1 MSDCT
6 KPAGAGHFIFW
17 KCQGI
22 PLAIAIACNPLSS
35 IAAPAPV
42 VRTIKQTQASGTNA
56 KLQTINVWKGHGV
69 SISFYGVGEI
79 IQRAWID
86 DPSQI
91 LIDTDGCLKGVDR
104 ECEQPGAG
112 LIHLRRIHKLSI
124 RGLPAVATT
133 HLTIVTQTREGERKS
148 YHFRVAPSNG
158 KPQYSQI
165 ALINDEPALVT
176 PPPRTLQ
183 PITQTIN
190 TTRQIRFGVA
200 VAIRNKLLTP
210 SSPLHGRIEQVITY
224 LLQGDELSTAA
235 NKAVVS
241 MELVKKLIQL
251 GQSPSLNI

>member
-1 MSDCT
+1 M
-6 KPAGAGHFIFW
+6 KKLLI
-17 KCQGI
+17 GI
-22 PLAIAIACNPLSS
+22 PLAIAVSLSHPHEASAS
-35 IAAPAPV
+35 I
-42 VRTIKQTQASGTNA
+42 VRSLKQSLASGTGA
-56 KLQTINVWKGHGV
+56 KPQTINVWNGHGV
-69 SISFYGVGEI
+69 SISFYKVGET
-79 IQRAWID
+79 IQRVWID

-104 ECEQPGAG
+104 DCEQPGAG
-112 LIHLRRIHKLSI
+112 LIHLRRIKKLSI
-124 RGLPAVATT
+124 RGLPSVATT
-133 HLTIVTQTREGERKS
+133 HLTVITQTASGERKS

-165 ALINDEPALVT
+165 AITGDEPPLAT

-183 PITQTIN
+183 PITQTMN

-210 SSPLHGRIEQVITY
+210 SSALHGRIEQLITY
-224 LLQGDELSTAA
+224 LVQGDELSTAA

-241 MELVKKLIQL
+241 MELVNKLIQL